1 MGFVRLRIAPEVK
14 MSNTTRHPLAA
25 NAANI
30 AELREHIAGYEQK
43 IAYGELIGLDQSDR
57 RTVLVD
63 LLTELGDRLWWNC
76 A

>member
-1 MGFVRLRIAPEVK
+1 